1 MQQMSNK
8 EQIVLE
14 YGTRGIPAV
23 KIFGVKG
30 PKVELLQLQL
40 FWVRYKDLLK
50 QRKDSSCSVSPKFHG
65 MLSKNR
71 KKGK

>member
-14 YGTRGIPAV
+14 YGTPGIPAV

-30 PKVELLQLQL
+30 P
-40 FWVRYKDLLK
+40 
-50 QRKDSSCSVSPKFHG
+50 
-65 MLSKNR
+65 
-71 KKGK
+71 